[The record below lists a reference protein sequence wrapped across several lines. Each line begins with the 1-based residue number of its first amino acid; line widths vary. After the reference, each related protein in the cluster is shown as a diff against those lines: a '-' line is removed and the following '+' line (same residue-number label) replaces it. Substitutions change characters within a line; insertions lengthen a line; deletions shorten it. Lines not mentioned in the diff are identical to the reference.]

1 MGRTALNSHIKT
13 PASRGGWSPPQARIT
28 INKIN
33 NMEKLSTSQM
43 RQNGLTAFEAEL
55 VNYIL
60 TNEISEGVTFQGVPG
75 HARYGS
81 SKEGELVVVF
91 NSETLSVERVGKKTI
106 TINFADYAAGR
117 KRTPT
122 TKATTNTP
130 TTSTTTSNNTN
141 NNNNMKEQNTTTTNT
156 NSNNVNNAALNFMSQ
171 MFAQQQE
178 EGYQRGKSEAA
189 AEVEELKKQLDEA
202 KNAGT
207 GSIINV
213 VVDGKKTTTKTES
226 VLDPNFE
233 NILHLVAA
241 HENIYLY
248 GPAGSGKNTIAEQ
261 IADALGVDFYYQN
274 TLVTKFD
281 ISGYKN
287 AQGEYEET
295 PFYKAWKNGGLFFA
309 DELDNSTAEAIIALN
324 AALANGYYTFL
335 NSGEKVAKNP
345 NFYCIAAGNT
355 NGQGAT
361 EEYCGRYQMDESSRD
376 RFAFIEIDYN
386 KKVEESICGGHLDIL
401 EFVRDLRSVT
411 KSLQIKLICGYRA
424 ISRLA
429 KFYDMDTNFVLDSFI
444 FKGLSVDDI
453 REIAAALSS
462 ENKYMKEIKKY

>member
-1 MGRTALNSHIKT
+1 
-13 PASRGGWSPPQARIT
+13 
-28 INKIN
+28 
-33 NMEKLSTSQM
+33 M

-60 TNEISEGVTFQGVPG
+60 TNEISEGATFQGVPG
-75 HARYGS
+75 HPRYGA
-81 SKEGELVVVF
+81 SKEEELVVVF
-91 NSETLSVERVGKKTI
+91 NSETLSVERVGKRVI
-106 TINFADYAAGR
+106 TINFADYTQGR
-117 KRTPT
+117 KR
-122 TKATTNTP
+122 ATNT
-130 TTSTTTSNNTN
+130 TTTTTSNNTN
-141 NNNNMKEQNTTTTNT
+141 NNNMEEQNTTTAN
-156 NSNNVNNAALNFMSQ
+156 NNNVNNAALNFMQQ

-178 EGYQRGKSEAA
+178 EGYQRGKTEAA
-189 AEVEELKKQLDEA
+189 AEVESLKKQLDEA
-202 KNAGT
+202 KNADT

-213 VVDGKKTTTKTES
+213 VVDGKKTTTKTQS

-241 HENIYLY
+241 HENVYLY

-309 DELDNSTAEAIIALN
+309 DELDNSTAEAIIAIN
-324 AALANGYYTFL
+324 AALANGYYTFP
-335 NSGEKVAKNP
+335 NSSDKVAKSP

-376 RFAFIEIDYN
+376 RFAFIEINYN

-429 KFYDMDTNFVLDSFI
+429 KFYDMSTKFVLDSFL

-462 ENKYMKEIKKY
+462 ENKYTKEIKKY

>member
-1 MGRTALNSHIKT
+1 
-13 PASRGGWSPPQARIT
+13 
-28 INKIN
+28 
-33 NMEKLSTSQM
+33 M

-60 TNEISEGVTFQGVPG
+60 PNEISEGTTFHGVPG
-75 HARYGS
+75 HPRYGA
-81 SKEGELVVVF
+81 SKEEEHVVVF
-91 NSETLSVERVGKKTI
+91 NSETLSVERVGKKVI
-106 TINFADYAAGR
+106 TINFADYTQGR
-117 KRTPT
+117 KRAANT
-122 TKATTNTP
+122 TI
-130 TTSTTTSNNTN
+130 TSNNTN
-141 NNNNMKEQNTTTTNT
+141 NNNNNMEEQNTTTAATAN
-156 NSNNVNNAALNFMSQ
+156 NNVNNAALNFMSQ
-171 MFAQQQE
+171 MFAQQQQ
-178 EGYQRGKSEAA
+178 EGYQRGKKEAA
-189 AEVEELKKQLDEA
+189 AEVESLKKQIEEA
-202 KNAGT
+202 KKVGT
-207 GSIINV
+207 GSVINV
-213 VVDGKKTTTKTES
+213 VVDGKKTTTKTEQ

-233 NILHLVAA
+233 NILKLVAA
-241 HENIYLY
+241 HENVYLY

-281 ISGYKN
+281 VSGYKN

-324 AALANGYYTFL
+324 AALANGYYTFP

-345 NFYCIAAGNT
+345 NFFCIAAGNT

-361 EEYCGRYQMDESSRD
+361 EEYCGRYMMDESSRD

-386 KKVEESICGGHLDIL
+386 KKVEEGICGGHLDIL

-411 KSLQIKLICGYRA
+411 KSLHIKLVCGYRA

-429 KFYDMDTNFVLDSFI
+429 KFYDMSTKFVLDSFI
-444 FKGLSVDDI
+444 FKGLALDDI
-453 REIAAALSS
+453 REIATALSS
-462 ENKYMKEIKKY
+462 ENKYMKETKKY

>member
-1 MGRTALNSHIKT
+1 
-13 PASRGGWSPPQARIT
+13 
-28 INKIN
+28 
-33 NMEKLSTSQM
+33 MEKLSTSQM

-60 TNEISEGVTFQGVPG
+60 TNEISEGTTFHGVPG
-75 HARYGS
+75 HPRYGA
-81 SKEGELVVVF
+81 SKEEELVVVF
-91 NSETLSVERVGKKTI
+91 NSETLSVERVGKKVI
-106 TINFADYAAGR
+106 TINFEDYTAGR
-117 KRTPT
+117 KRV
-122 TKATTNTP
+122 ATN
-130 TTSTTTSNNTN
+130 TTTSNNTN
-141 NNNNMKEQNTTTTNT
+141 NNNNNNNNNMEEQNTATATAATANNNNGLDVL
-156 NSNNVNNAALNFMSQ
+156 NSL
-171 MFAQQQE
+171 FAQQQE
-178 EGYQRGKSEAA
+178 MGYQRGKTEAA
-189 AEVEELKKQLDEA
+189 AEIDSLKKQIEEA

-207 GSIINV
+207 GSVINV

-226 VLDPNFE
+226 ILDPNFE

-241 HENIYLY
+241 HENVYLY

-261 IADALGVDFYYQN
+261 IAEALGVEFYYQN

-281 ISGYKN
+281 VSGYKN

-324 AALANGYYTFL
+324 AALANGYYTFP
-335 NSGEKVAKNP
+335 NSSEKVAKHP
-345 NFYCIAAGNT
+345 DFYCIAAGNT

-376 RFAFIEIDYN
+376 RFAFIEIGYN

-429 KFYDMDTNFVLDSFI
+429 KFYDMSTKFVLDSFI
-444 FKGLSVDDI
+444 FKGISKDDI

-462 ENKYMKEIKKY
+462 KNKYTEEIKKY

>member
-1 MGRTALNSHIKT
+1 
-13 PASRGGWSPPQARIT
+13 
-28 INKIN
+28 
-33 NMEKLSTSQM
+33 M

-60 TNEISEGVTFQGVPG
+60 ANEITEGTTFHGVPG
-75 HARYGS
+75 HPRYGA
-81 SKEGELVVVF
+81 SKEEELVVVF
-91 NSETLSVERVGKKTI
+91 NSETLSVERVGKKVI
-106 TINFADYAAGR
+106 TINFADYTQGR
-117 KRTPT
+117 KR
-122 TKATTNTP
+122 ATTGA
-130 TTSTTTSNNTN
+130 TTTSNNTN
-141 NNNNMKEQNTTTTNT
+141 NNNNNNSNNMEDQNTTTATT
-156 NSNNVNNAALNFMSQ
+156 ATANNVNSAALNSMLQ

-178 EGYQRGKSEAA
+178 EGYKRGKAEAA
-189 AEVEELKKQLDEA
+189 AEVESLKKQIEEA

-207 GSIINV
+207 GSVINV
-213 VVDGKKTTTKTES
+213 VVDGKKTTTKTEQ
-226 VLDPNFE
+226 VLDPNFA
-233 NILHLVAA
+233 NILKLVAA
-241 HENIYLY
+241 RENVYLY

-261 IADALGVDFYYQN
+261 IAEALGVEFYYQN

-281 ISGYKN
+281 VSGYKN

-295 PFYKAWKNGGLFFA
+295 AFYKAWKNGGLFFA

-324 AALANGYYTFL
+324 AALANGYYTFP
-335 NSGEKVAKNP
+335 NSGEKVAKHQD
-345 NFYCIAAGNT
+345 FYCIAAGNT

-376 RFAFIEIDYN
+376 RFAFIEIGYN
-386 KKVEESICGGHLDIL
+386 EKIEESICGGHLDIL

-429 KFYDMDTNFVLDSFI
+429 KFYDMNTKFVLDSFI
-444 FKGLSVDDI
+444 FKGIAKDDI

-462 ENKYMKEIKKY
+462 KNKYTEEIKKY

>member
-1 MGRTALNSHIKT
+1 
-13 PASRGGWSPPQARIT
+13 
-28 INKIN
+28 
-33 NMEKLSTSQM
+33 MEKLSTSQM

-60 TNEISEGVTFQGVPG
+60 TNEISEGTTFQGVPG
-75 HARYGS
+75 HPRYGA
-81 SKEGELVVVF
+81 SKEEELVVVF
-91 NSETLSVERVGKKTI
+91 NSETLSVERVGKKVI
-106 TINFADYAAGR
+106 TINFADYTQGR
-117 KRTPT
+117 KRANT
-122 TKATTNTP
+122 TT
-130 TTSTTTSNNTN
+130 TTTSNNTN
-141 NNNNMKEQNTTTTNT
+141 NNNNNNNNMEDQNTTTATAATANNNNGLDVL
-156 NSNNVNNAALNFMSQ
+156 NSL
-171 MFAQQQE
+171 FAQQQE
-178 EGYQRGKSEAA
+178 MGYQRGKAEAA
-189 AEVEELKKQLDEA
+189 AEVESLKKQIEEA
-202 KNAGT
+202 KKVGT

-213 VVDGKKTTTKTES
+213 VVDGKKTTTKTEQ
-226 VLDPNFE
+226 VLDPNFA
-233 NILHLVAA
+233 NILKLVAA
-241 HENIYLY
+241 HENVYLY

-261 IADALGVDFYYQN
+261 IAEALGVEFYYQN

-281 ISGYKN
+281 VSGYKN

-324 AALANGYYTFL
+324 AALANGYYTFP

-376 RFAFIEIDYN
+376 RFAFIEIGYN
-386 KKVEESICGGHLDIL
+386 AKIEESICGGHLDIL

-429 KFYDMDTNFVLDSFI
+429 KFYDMSTKFVLDSFI
-444 FKGLSVDDI
+444 FKGLAVDDI

-462 ENKYMKEIKKY
+462 KNKYTDEIKKY

>member
-1 MGRTALNSHIKT
+1 
-13 PASRGGWSPPQARIT
+13 
-28 INKIN
+28 
-33 NMEKLSTSQM
+33 MEKLSTSQM

-60 TNEISEGVTFQGVPG
+60 TNEISEGTTFHGVPG
-75 HARYGS
+75 HARYGA
-81 SKEGELVVVF
+81 SKEEEYVVVF
-91 NSETLSVERVGKKTI
+91 NSESLSVERAGKKVI
-106 TINFADYAAGR
+106 TINFADYTQGR
-117 KRTPT
+117 K
-122 TKATTNTP
+122 KASTNT
-130 TTSTTTSNNTN
+130 TTSTTNNNTN
-141 NNNNMKEQNTTTTNT
+141 NNNNMEEQNTTAAATVN
-156 NSNNVNNAALNFMSQ
+156 NNVNNNVNSAALNFMQQ

-178 EGYQRGKSEAA
+178 EGYQRAKAESA
-189 AEVEELKKQLDEA
+189 AEVESLKKQLDEA

-213 VVDGKKTTTKTES
+213 VVDGKKTTTKTEQ
-226 VLDPNFE
+226 VLDPNFA
-233 NILHLVAA
+233 NILKLVAA
-241 HENIYLY
+241 HENVYLY

-261 IADALGVDFYYQN
+261 IAEALGVEFYYQN

-281 ISGYKN
+281 VSGYKN

-324 AALANGYYTFL
+324 AALANGYYTFP

-345 NFYCIAAGNT
+345 DFYCIAAGNT

-376 RFAFIEIDYN
+376 RFAFIEIGYN
-386 KKVEESICGGHLDIL
+386 AKIEESICGGHLDIL
-401 EFVRDLRSVT
+401 EFVRDLRSVA

-429 KFYDMDTNFVLDSFI
+429 KFYDMSTKFVLDSFI
-444 FKGLSVDDI
+444 FKGLAVDDI

-462 ENKYMKEIKKY
+462 ENKYTKEIKKY

>member
-1 MGRTALNSHIKT
+1 
-13 PASRGGWSPPQARIT
+13 
-28 INKIN
+28 
-33 NMEKLSTSQM
+33 MEKLSTSQM

-60 TNEISEGVTFQGVPG
+60 TNEISEGTTFQGVPG
-75 HARYGS
+75 HPRYGA
-81 SKEGELVVVF
+81 SKEEELVVVF
-91 NSETLSVERVGKKTI
+91 NSDTLSVERVGKKVI
-106 TINFADYAAGR
+106 TINFADYTQGR
-117 KRTPT
+117 KR
-122 TKATTNTP
+122 AATNT
-130 TTSTTTSNNTN
+130 TTTTSNNTN
-141 NNNNMKEQNTTTTNT
+141 NNNNNNNSNMEDQNTATATATAN
-156 NSNNVNNAALNFMSQ
+156 NNVNSAALNFMSQ

-178 EGYQRGKSEAA
+178 EGYQRGKAESA
-189 AEVEELKKQLDEA
+189 AEVESLKKQLEEA

-213 VVDGKKTTTKTES
+213 VVDNKKTTTKTER
-226 VLDPNFE
+226 VLDPNFA
-233 NILHLVAA
+233 NILKLVAA
-241 HENIYLY
+241 HENVYLY

-261 IADALGVDFYYQN
+261 IAEALGVEFYYQN

-281 ISGYKN
+281 VSGYKN

-309 DELDNSTAEAIIALN
+309 DELDNSTAEAIIAIN
-324 AALANGYYTFL
+324 AALANGYYTFP
-335 NSGEKVAKNP
+335 NSGEKVAKHP
-345 NFYCIAAGNT
+345 DFYCIAAGNT

-386 KKVEESICGGHLDIL
+386 AKVEESICGGHLDIL

-429 KFYDMDTNFVLDSFI
+429 KFYDMDTKFVLDSFI
-444 FKGLSVDDI
+444 FKGISKDDI

-462 ENKYMKEIKKY
+462 KNKYTEEIKKY

>member
-1 MGRTALNSHIKT
+1 
-13 PASRGGWSPPQARIT
+13 
-28 INKIN
+28 
-33 NMEKLSTSQM
+33 M

-60 TNEISEGVTFQGVPG
+60 TNEISEGATFHGVPG
-75 HARYGS
+75 HARYGA
-81 SKEGELVVVF
+81 SKEEELVVVF
-91 NSETLSVERVGKKTI
+91 NSETLSVERVGKKLI
-106 TINFADYAAGR
+106 TINFADYTQGR
-117 KRTPT
+117 KR
-122 TKATTNTP
+122 AATNT
-130 TTSTTTSNNTN
+130 TTTTTSNNTN
-141 NNNNMKEQNTTTTNT
+141 NN
-156 NSNNVNNAALNFMSQ
+156 VNDAALNFMSQ

-178 EGYQRGKSEAA
+178 EGYQRGKAEAA
-189 AEVEELKKQLDEA
+189 AEVENLKKQIEEA
-202 KNAGT
+202 KKAGT
-207 GSIINV
+207 GSVINV
-213 VVDGKKTTTKTES
+213 IVDDKKTTTKAEQ
-226 VLDPNFE
+226 VLDPKFE

-241 HENIYLY
+241 HENVYLY
-248 GPAGSGKNTIAEQ
+248 GPAGCGKNTIAEQ

-281 ISGYKN
+281 VSGYKN

-324 AALANGYYTFL
+324 AALANGYYTFP
-335 NSGEKVAKNP
+335 NSSEKVAKNP

-376 RFAFIEIDYN
+376 RFAFIEIGYN

-401 EFVRDLRSVT
+401 DFVRDLRSVT

-429 KFYDMDTNFVLDSFI
+429 KFYGVDTKFVLDSFI

-462 ENKYMKEIKKY
+462 ENKYTEEIIKY

>member
-1 MGRTALNSHIKT
+1 
-13 PASRGGWSPPQARIT
+13 
-28 INKIN
+28 
-33 NMEKLSTSQM
+33 M

-55 VNYIL
+55 VNYTL
-60 TNEISEGVTFQGVPG
+60 ANEITEGTTFHGVPG
-75 HARYGS
+75 HPRYGA
-81 SKEGELVVVF
+81 SKEEELVVVF
-91 NSETLSVERVGKKTI
+91 NSETLSVERVGKKVI
-106 TINFADYAAGR
+106 TINFADYTQGR
-117 KRTPT
+117 KRATT
-122 TKATTNTP
+122 TKATTGTP
-130 TTSTTTSNNTN
+130 TTLTTNNNTN
-141 NNNNMKEQNTTTTNT
+141 NNNNNMNMEEQNTTTATTATAATATAN
-156 NSNNVNNAALNFMSQ
+156 NNVNSAALNFMSQ

-178 EGYQRGKSEAA
+178 EGYQRGKKEAA
-189 AEVEELKKQLDEA
+189 AEIDSLKKQIEEA

-207 GSIINV
+207 GSVINV
-213 VVDGKKTTTKTES
+213 VVDGKKTTTKTEQ

-233 NILHLVAA
+233 NILKLVAA
-241 HENIYLY
+241 HENVYLY

-261 IADALGVDFYYQN
+261 IAEALGVEFYYQN

-281 ISGYKN
+281 VSGYKN

-295 PFYKAWKNGGLFFA
+295 AFYKAWKNGGLFFA

-324 AALANGYYTFL
+324 AALANGYYTFP
-335 NSGEKVAKNP
+335 NSGEKVAKHQD
-345 NFYCIAAGNT
+345 FYCIAAGNT

-376 RFAFIEIDYN
+376 RFAFIEIGYN
-386 KKVEESICGGHLDIL
+386 EKIEESICGGHLDIL

-429 KFYDMDTNFVLDSFI
+429 KFYDMNTKFVLDSFI
-444 FKGLSVDDI
+444 FKGIAKDDI

-462 ENKYMKEIKKY
+462 KNKYTEEIKKY

>member
-1 MGRTALNSHIKT
+1 
-13 PASRGGWSPPQARIT
+13 
-28 INKIN
+28 
-33 NMEKLSTSQM
+33 M

-60 TNEISEGVTFQGVPG
+60 TNEISEGATFQGVPG
-75 HARYGS
+75 HPRYS
-81 SKEGELVVVF
+81 ASKEEELVVVF
-91 NSETLSVERVGKKTI
+91 NSETLSVERVGKRVI
-106 TINFADYAAGR
+106 TINFADYTQGR
-117 KRTPT
+117 KRATNIT
-122 TKATTNTP
+122 TTTTN
-130 TTSTTTSNNTN
+130 NNT
-141 NNNNMKEQNTTTTNT
+141 NNNMKEQNTTTVN
-156 NSNNVNNAALNFMSQ
+156 NNNVNNVALNFMQQ

-178 EGYQRGKSEAA
+178 EGYQRGKTEAA
-189 AEVEELKKQLDEA
+189 AEVESLKKQLDEA

-213 VVDGKKTTTKTES
+213 VVDGKKTTTKTQS
-226 VLDPNFE
+226 VLDPKFE
-233 NILHLVAA
+233 NILNLVAA
-241 HENIYLY
+241 HENVYLY

-324 AALANGYYTFL
+324 AALANGYYTFP
-335 NSGEKVAKNP
+335 NSGEKVAKSP

-376 RFAFIEIDYN
+376 RFAFIEINYN
-386 KKVEESICGGHLDIL
+386 KKVEESICGGHLDVL
-401 EFVRDLRSVT
+401 DFVRDLRDAA

-429 KFYDMDTNFVLDSFI
+429 KFYDMDTQFVLDSFI
-444 FKGLSVDDI
+444 FKGISVDDI

>member
-1 MGRTALNSHIKT
+1 
-13 PASRGGWSPPQARIT
+13 
-28 INKIN
+28 
-33 NMEKLSTSQM
+33 MEKLSTSQM

-60 TNEISEGVTFQGVPG
+60 TNEISEGTTFRGVPG
-75 HARYGS
+75 HPRYGA
-81 SKEGELVVVF
+81 SKEEELVVVF
-91 NSETLSVERVGKKTI
+91 NSETLSVERVGKKVI
-106 TINFADYAAGR
+106 TINFADYTQGR
-117 KRTPT
+117 KRT
-122 TKATTNTP
+122 ATNT
-130 TTSTTTSNNTN
+130 TATNNNTN
-141 NNNNMKEQNTTTTNT
+141 NNNNNNNNNMEEQNTTTAATAN
-156 NSNNVNNAALNFMSQ
+156 NNVNNNVNSAALNFMQQ

-178 EGYQRGKSEAA
+178 EGYQRGKAEAA
-189 AEVEELKKQLDEA
+189 AEVDSLKKQLDEA

-207 GSIINV
+207 GSVINV
-213 VVDGKKTTTKTES
+213 VVDGKKTTTKTEK

-241 HENIYLY
+241 HENVYLY

-261 IADALGVDFYYQN
+261 IADALGVEFYYQN

-281 ISGYKN
+281 VSGYKN
-287 AQGEYEET
+287 AQGEFEET

-324 AALANGYYTFL
+324 AALANGYYTFP
-335 NSGEKVAKNP
+335 NSGEKVAKHP
-345 NFYCIAAGNT
+345 DFYCIAAGNT

-376 RFAFIEIDYN
+376 RFAFIEIGYN
-386 KKVEESICGGHLDIL
+386 AKVEESICGGHLDIL

-429 KFYDMDTNFVLDSFI
+429 KFYDMSTKFVLDSFI
-444 FKGLSVDDI
+444 FKGLAVDDI

-462 ENKYMKEIKKY
+462 KNKYTEEIKKY

>member
-1 MGRTALNSHIKT
+1 
-13 PASRGGWSPPQARIT
+13 
-28 INKIN
+28 
-33 NMEKLSTSQM
+33 MEKLSTSQM

-60 TNEISEGVTFQGVPG
+60 ANEITEGTTFHGVPG
-75 HARYGS
+75 HPRYGA
-81 SKEGELVVVF
+81 SKEEELVVVF
-91 NSETLSVERVGKKTI
+91 NSETLSVERVGKKVI
-106 TINFADYAAGR
+106 TINFADYTQGR
-117 KRTPT
+117 KRATT
-122 TKATTNTP
+122 TKATTGTP
-130 TTSTTTSNNTN
+130 TTLTTNNNTN
-141 NNNNMKEQNTTTTNT
+141 NNNNNMNMEEQNTTTATTATAN
-156 NSNNVNNAALNFMSQ
+156 NNVNSAALNFMSQ

-178 EGYQRGKSEAA
+178 EGYQRGKKEAA
-189 AEVEELKKQLDEA
+189 AEIDSLKKQIEEA

-207 GSIINV
+207 GSVINV
-213 VVDGKKTTTKTES
+213 VVDGKKTTTKTEQ
-226 VLDPNFE
+226 VLDPNFA
-233 NILHLVAA
+233 NILKLVAA
-241 HENIYLY
+241 HENVYLY

-261 IADALGVDFYYQN
+261 IAEALGVEFYYQN

-281 ISGYKN
+281 VSGYKN

-324 AALANGYYTFL
+324 AALANGYYTFP
-335 NSGEKVAKNP
+335 NSGEKVAKHP
-345 NFYCIAAGNT
+345 DFYCIAAGNT

-386 KKVEESICGGHLDIL
+386 AKVEESICGGHLDIL

-429 KFYDMDTNFVLDSFI
+429 KFYDMSTKFVLDSFI
-444 FKGLSVDDI
+444 FKGLAVDDI

-462 ENKYMKEIKKY
+462 KNKYTEEIKKY

>member
-1 MGRTALNSHIKT
+1 
-13 PASRGGWSPPQARIT
+13 
-28 INKIN
+28 
-33 NMEKLSTSQM
+33 M

-60 TNEISEGVTFQGVPG
+60 TNEISEGATFQGVPG
-75 HARYGS
+75 HPRYGA
-81 SKEGELVVVF
+81 SKEEELVVVF
-91 NSETLSVERVGKKTI
+91 NSETLSVERVGKRVI
-106 TINFADYAAGR
+106 TINFADYTQGR
-117 KRTPT
+117 KR
-122 TKATTNTP
+122 ATNT
-130 TTSTTTSNNTN
+130 TTTTTSNNTN
-141 NNNNMKEQNTTTTNT
+141 NNNNMEEQNTTTAN
-156 NSNNVNNAALNFMSQ
+156 NNNVNNAALNFMQQ

-178 EGYQRGKSEAA
+178 EGYQRGKTEAA
-189 AEVEELKKQLDEA
+189 AEVESLKKQLDEA
-202 KNAGT
+202 KNADT

-213 VVDGKKTTTKTES
+213 VVDGKKTTTKTQS

-241 HENIYLY
+241 HENVYLY

-324 AALANGYYTFL
+324 AALANGYYTFP
-335 NSGEKVAKNP
+335 NSGEKVAKSP

-376 RFAFIEIDYN
+376 RFAFIEINYN
-386 KKVEESICGGHLDIL
+386 KKVEESICGGHLDVL
-401 EFVRDLRSVT
+401 DFVRDLRSVA

-429 KFYDMDTNFVLDSFI
+429 KFYDMDTKFVLNSFI

>member
-1 MGRTALNSHIKT
+1 
-13 PASRGGWSPPQARIT
+13 
-28 INKIN
+28 
-33 NMEKLSTSQM
+33 M

-60 TNEISEGVTFQGVPG
+60 TNEISEGATFQGVPG
-75 HARYGS
+75 HPRYGA
-81 SKEGELVVVF
+81 SKEEELVVVF
-91 NSETLSVERVGKKTI
+91 NSETLGVERVGKKLI
-106 TINFADYAAGR
+106 TVNFADYTQGR
-117 KRTPT
+117 KRATGT
-122 TKATTNTP
+122 TT
-130 TTSTTTSNNTN
+130 TTTSNNTN
-141 NNNNMKEQNTTTTNT
+141 NNNNNNMNMEEQNTTAATATNT
-156 NSNNVNNAALNFMSQ
+156 NNNVNNAALNFMQQ

-178 EGYQRGKSEAA
+178 EGYQRGKMEAA
-189 AEVEELKKQLDEA
+189 AEVENLKKQIEEA
-202 KNAGT
+202 KKVGT

-226 VLDPNFE
+226 VLNPNFE

-241 HENIYLY
+241 HEHVYLY

-261 IADALGVDFYYQN
+261 IAEALGVEFYYQN

-324 AALANGYYTFL
+324 AALANGYYTFP
-335 NSGEKVAKNP
+335 NSGEKVAKHP

-376 RFAFIEIDYN
+376 RFAFVEIDYN

-401 EFVRDLRSVT
+401 EFVRDLRSVA

-429 KFYDMDTNFVLDSFI
+429 KFYGMDTKFVLDSFI
-444 FKGLSVDDI
+444 FKGISADDI
-453 REIAAALSS
+453 REIAAALSTT
-462 ENKYMKEIKKY
+462 NKYTKEIKKY

>member
-1 MGRTALNSHIKT
+1 
-13 PASRGGWSPPQARIT
+13 
-28 INKIN
+28 
-33 NMEKLSTSQM
+33 M

-60 TNEISEGVTFQGVPG
+60 TNEISEGTTFHGVPG
-75 HARYGS
+75 HPRYGA
-81 SKEGELVVVF
+81 SKEEELVVVF
-91 NSETLSVERVGKKTI
+91 NSETLSVERVGKKVI
-106 TINFADYAAGR
+106 TINFEDYTAGR
-117 KRTPT
+117 KRV
-122 TKATTNTP
+122 ATN
-130 TTSTTTSNNTN
+130 TTTSNNTN
-141 NNNNMKEQNTTTTNT
+141 NNNNNNNNNMEEQNTATAATAN
-156 NSNNVNNAALNFMSQ
+156 NNVNNNVNSAALNFMSQ

-178 EGYQRGKSEAA
+178 EGYQRGKAEAA
-189 AEVEELKKQLDEA
+189 AEVDSLKKQLDEA

-207 GSIINV
+207 GSVINV

-226 VLDPNFE
+226 ILDPNFE

-241 HENIYLY
+241 HENVYLY

-261 IADALGVDFYYQN
+261 IAEALGVEFYYQN

-281 ISGYKN
+281 VSGYKN

-324 AALANGYYTFL
+324 AALANGYYTFP
-335 NSGEKVAKNP
+335 NSGEKVAKHP
-345 NFYCIAAGNT
+345 DFYCIAAGNT

-376 RFAFIEIDYN
+376 RFAFVEIDYN
-386 KKVEESICGGHLDIL
+386 KKIEESICGGHLDIL

-429 KFYDMDTNFVLDSFI
+429 KFYDMSTKFVLDSFI
-444 FKGLSVDDI
+444 FKGISKDDI

-462 ENKYMKEIKKY
+462 KNKYTEEIKKY

>member
-1 MGRTALNSHIKT
+1 
-13 PASRGGWSPPQARIT
+13 
-28 INKIN
+28 
-33 NMEKLSTSQM
+33 M

-60 TNEISEGVTFQGVPG
+60 TNEISEGATFQGVPG
-75 HARYGS
+75 HPRYGS
-81 SKEGELVVVF
+81 SKEEELVVAF
-91 NSETLSVERVGKKTI
+91 NSEALTVERVGKKTI
-106 TINFADYAAGR
+106 TINFADYTAGR

-130 TTSTTTSNNTN
+130 TTSTTTTNNNTN
-141 NNNNMKEQNTTTTNT
+141 NINNMEEQNTTTTANT
-156 NSNNVNNAALNFMSQ
+156 NSNNVNSAALNFMSQ

-189 AEVEELKKQLDEA
+189 AEIEELKKQLDEA

-207 GSIINV
+207 GSIVNV

-241 HENIYLY
+241 HENVYLY

-261 IADALGVDFYYQN
+261 IAEALGVEFYYQN

-309 DELDNSTAEAIIALN
+309 DELDNSTAEAIITLN
-324 AALANGYYTFL
+324 AALANGYYTFP
-335 NSGEKVAKNP
+335 NSSEKVAKHP
-345 NFYCIAAGNT
+345 NFHCIAAGNT

-386 KKVEESICGGHLDIL
+386 EKIEESICGGHLDIL
-401 EFVRDLRSVT
+401 DFIRDLRSVT
-411 KSLQIKLICGYRA
+411 KSLHIKLICGYRA

-429 KFYDMDTNFVLDSFI
+429 KFYDMSTKFVLNSFI

-453 REIAAALSS
+453 REIAAAMSS
-462 ENKYMKEIKKY
+462 DNKYTKELKKY

>member
-1 MGRTALNSHIKT
+1 
-13 PASRGGWSPPQARIT
+13 
-28 INKIN
+28 
-33 NMEKLSTSQM
+33 MEKLSTSQM

-60 TNEISEGVTFQGVPG
+60 TNEISEGTTFHGVPG
-75 HARYGS
+75 HARYGA
-81 SKEGELVVVF
+81 SKEEELVVVF
-91 NSETLSVERVGKKTI
+91 NSESLSVERVGKKVI
-106 TINFADYAAGR
+106 TINFADYTQGR
-117 KRTPT
+117 K
-122 TKATTNTP
+122 KATTNT
-130 TTSTTTSNNTN
+130 TTTTTNNNTYNNNN
-141 NNNNMKEQNTTTTNT
+141 NNNNMEEQNTTAAATTAN
-156 NSNNVNNAALNFMSQ
+156 NNVNSAALNFMQQ

-178 EGYQRGKSEAA
+178 EGYQRGKAEAA
-189 AEVEELKKQLDEA
+189 AEVENLKKQLDEA

-213 VVDGKKTTTKTES
+213 VVDGKKTTTKTEQ

-241 HENIYLY
+241 HENVYLY

-261 IADALGVDFYYQN
+261 IAEALDVEFYYQN

-281 ISGYKN
+281 VSGYKN

-324 AALANGYYTFL
+324 AALANGYYTFP
-335 NSGEKVAKNP
+335 NSGEKVAKHP
-345 NFYCIAAGNT
+345 DFYCIAAGNT

-376 RFAFIEIDYN
+376 RFAFIEIGYN
-386 KKVEESICGGHLDIL
+386 AKIEESICGGHLDIL

-429 KFYDMDTNFVLDSFI
+429 KFYDMSTKFVLDSFI
-444 FKGLSVDDI
+444 FKGIAKDDI
-453 REIAAALSS
+453 REISAALSS
-462 ENKYMKEIKKY
+462 KNKYTEEIKKY

>member
-1 MGRTALNSHIKT
+1 
-13 PASRGGWSPPQARIT
+13 
-28 INKIN
+28 
-33 NMEKLSTSQM
+33 MEKLSTSQM

-60 TNEISEGVTFQGVPG
+60 TNEISEGTTFHGVPG
-75 HARYGS
+75 HPRYGA
-81 SKEGELVVVF
+81 SKEEELVVVF
-91 NSETLSVERVGKKTI
+91 NSETLSVERVGKKVI
-106 TINFADYAAGR
+106 TINFADYTQGR
-117 KRTPT
+117 KRTTT
-122 TKATTNTP
+122 TKATTSIP
-130 TTSTTTSNNTN
+130 TTSNNTN
-141 NNNNMKEQNTTTTNT
+141 TNNNNNNNNMEDQNTTTTAAAATAN
-156 NSNNVNNAALNFMSQ
+156 NNVNNNVNSAALNFMQQ

-178 EGYQRGKSEAA
+178 EGYQRGKAEAA
-189 AEVEELKKQLDEA
+189 AEVDSLKKQLEEA

-207 GSIINV
+207 GSVINV
-213 VVDGKKTTTKTES
+213 VVDGKKTTTKTEQ

-241 HENIYLY
+241 HENVYLY

-261 IADALGVDFYYQN
+261 IAEALGVEFYYQN

-281 ISGYKN
+281 VSGYKN
-287 AQGEYEET
+287 AQGEFEET

-309 DELDNSTAEAIIALN
+309 DELDNSTAEAIIAIN
-324 AALANGYYTFL
+324 AALANGYYTFP
-335 NSGEKVAKNP
+335 NSGEKVAKHP
-345 NFYCIAAGNT
+345 DFYCIAAGNT

-386 KKVEESICGGHLDIL
+386 AKVEESICGGHLDIL

-429 KFYDMDTNFVLDSFI
+429 KFYDMSTKFVLDSFI
-444 FKGLSVDDI
+444 FKGIAKDDI

-462 ENKYMKEIKKY
+462 KNKYTEEIKKY

>member
-1 MGRTALNSHIKT
+1 
-13 PASRGGWSPPQARIT
+13 
-28 INKIN
+28 
-33 NMEKLSTSQM
+33 MEKLSTSQM

-60 TNEISEGVTFQGVPG
+60 TNEISEGTTFHGVPG
-75 HARYGS
+75 HPRYGA
-81 SKEGELVVVF
+81 SKEEELVVVF
-91 NSETLSVERVGKKTI
+91 NSETLSVERVGKKVI
-106 TINFADYAAGR
+106 TINFTDYTQGRQRAA
-117 KRTPT
+117 
-122 TKATTNTP
+122 
-130 TTSTTTSNNTN
+130 TSNNTN
-141 NNNNMKEQNTTTTNT
+141 NNNNNNNNMEDQNTTTATAATANT
-156 NSNNVNNAALNFMSQ
+156 NNVNSAALNFMQQ

-178 EGYQRGKSEAA
+178 EGYQRGKKEAA
-189 AEVEELKKQLDEA
+189 AEVESLKKQIEEA

-213 VVDGKKTTTKTES
+213 VIDNKKTTTKTEQ
-226 VLDPNFE
+226 VLDPNFA
-233 NILHLVAA
+233 NILKLVAA
-241 HENIYLY
+241 HENVYLY

-261 IADALGVDFYYQN
+261 IAEALGVEFYYQN

-281 ISGYKN
+281 VSGYKN

-324 AALANGYYTFL
+324 AALANGYYTFP
-335 NSGEKVAKNP
+335 NSSEKVAKHP
-345 NFYCIAAGNT
+345 DFYCIAAGNT

-376 RFAFIEIDYN
+376 RFAFIEIGYN
-386 KKVEESICGGHLDIL
+386 AKVEESICGGHLDIL

-429 KFYDMDTNFVLDSFI
+429 KFYDMSTKFVLDSFI
-444 FKGLSVDDI
+444 FKGISKDDI

-462 ENKYMKEIKKY
+462 KNKYTEEIKKY

>member
-1 MGRTALNSHIKT
+1 
-13 PASRGGWSPPQARIT
+13 
-28 INKIN
+28 
-33 NMEKLSTSQM
+33 M

-60 TNEISEGVTFQGVPG
+60 TNEISEGTTFHGVPG
-75 HARYGS
+75 HPRYGA
-81 SKEGELVVVF
+81 SKEEELVVVF
-91 NSETLSVERVGKKTI
+91 NPETLSVERVGKKVI
-106 TINFADYAAGR
+106 TINFADYTQGR
-117 KRTPT
+117 KRTT
-122 TKATTNTP
+122 ATKATTSTP
-130 TTSTTTSNNTN
+130 TTSTTNNNTN
-141 NNNNMKEQNTTTTNT
+141 NNSNNMEEQNTTATATANNNGLDVL
-156 NSNNVNNAALNFMSQ
+156 NSL
-171 MFAQQQE
+171 FAQQQE
-178 EGYQRGKSEAA
+178 MGYQRGKAEAA
-189 AEVEELKKQLDEA
+189 AEVESLKKQLDEA

-213 VVDGKKTTTKTES
+213 VVDNKKTTTKTEQ
-226 VLDPNFE
+226 VLDPNFA
-233 NILHLVAA
+233 NILKLVAA
-241 HENIYLY
+241 HENVYLY

-261 IADALGVDFYYQN
+261 IAEALGVEFYYQN

-281 ISGYKN
+281 VSGYKN

-324 AALANGYYTFL
+324 AALANGYYTFP
-335 NSGEKVAKNP
+335 NSGEKVAKHP
-345 NFYCIAAGNT
+345 DFYCIAAGNT

-386 KKVEESICGGHLDIL
+386 AKVEESICGGHLDIL

-429 KFYDMDTNFVLDSFI
+429 KFYDMDTKFVLDSFI
-444 FKGLSVDDI
+444 FKGIAKDDI

-462 ENKYMKEIKKY
+462 KNKYTEEIKKY

>member
-1 MGRTALNSHIKT
+1 
-13 PASRGGWSPPQARIT
+13 
-28 INKIN
+28 
-33 NMEKLSTSQM
+33 M

-60 TNEISEGVTFQGVPG
+60 TNEISEGTTFHGVPN
-75 HARYGS
+75 HPRYGA
-81 SKEGELVVVF
+81 SKEEELVVVF
-91 NSETLSVERVGKKTI
+91 NSETLSVERVGKKVI
-106 TINFADYAAGR
+106 TINFADYTQR
-117 KRTPT
+117 QKRT
-122 TKATTNTP
+122 TTNT
-130 TTSTTTSNNTN
+130 TTTSNNTN
-141 NNNNMKEQNTTTTNT
+141 NNNNNNNNMKEQNTATTAN
-156 NSNNVNNAALNFMSQ
+156 NNVNNAALNFMQQ

-178 EGYQRGKSEAA
+178 EGYQRGKTEAA
-189 AEVEELKKQLDEA
+189 AEVESLKKQIEEA
-202 KNAGT
+202 KKVGT
-207 GSIINV
+207 GSVINV
-213 VVDGKKTTTKTES
+213 VVDGKKTTTKTEQ

-233 NILHLVAA
+233 NILKLVAA
-241 HENIYLY
+241 HENVYLY

-281 ISGYKN
+281 VSGYKN

-324 AALANGYYTFL
+324 AALANGYYTFP

-429 KFYDMDTNFVLDSFI
+429 KFYDMSTKFVLDSFI
-444 FKGLSVDDI
+444 FKGLALDDI
-453 REIAAALSS
+453 REISAALSS
-462 ENKYMKEIKKY
+462 KNKYTEEIIKYKV

>member
-1 MGRTALNSHIKT
+1 
-13 PASRGGWSPPQARIT
+13 
-28 INKIN
+28 
-33 NMEKLSTSQM
+33 MEKLSTSQM

-60 TNEISEGVTFQGVPG
+60 ANEISEGTTFHGVPG
-75 HARYGS
+75 HPRYGA
-81 SKEGELVVVF
+81 SKEEELVVVF
-91 NSETLSVERVGKKTI
+91 NSETLSVERVGKKVI
-106 TINFADYAAGR
+106 NINFADYTQGR
-117 KRTPT
+117 KR
-122 TKATTNTP
+122 AATNT
-130 TTSTTTSNNTN
+130 TATSNNTNTN
-141 NNNNMKEQNTTTTNT
+141 NNNNNNNMEDQNTTTTATTANT
-156 NSNNVNNAALNFMSQ
+156 NNVNNNVNSAALNSMLQ

-178 EGYQRGKSEAA
+178 EGYQRGKAEAA
-189 AEVEELKKQLDEA
+189 AEVDSLKKQLDEA

-207 GSIINV
+207 GSVINV
-213 VVDGKKTTTKTES
+213 VVDGKKTTTKTEQ

-241 HENIYLY
+241 HENVYLY

-261 IADALGVDFYYQN
+261 IAEALGVEFYYQN

-281 ISGYKN
+281 VSGYKN
-287 AQGEYEET
+287 AQGEFEET

-324 AALANGYYTFL
+324 AALANGYYTFP
-335 NSGEKVAKNP
+335 NSGEKVAKHP
-345 NFYCIAAGNT
+345 DFYCIAAGNT

-376 RFAFIEIDYN
+376 RFAFIEIGYN
-386 KKVEESICGGHLDIL
+386 AKVEESICGGHLDIL
-401 EFVRDLRSVT
+401 DFVRDLRSVT

-429 KFYDMDTNFVLDSFI
+429 KFYDMDTKFMLDSYI
-444 FKGLSVDDI
+444 FKGIAKDDK

-462 ENKYMKEIKKY
+462 KNKYTTEIKKY

>member
-1 MGRTALNSHIKT
+1 
-13 PASRGGWSPPQARIT
+13 
-28 INKIN
+28 
-33 NMEKLSTSQM
+33 MEKLSTSQM

-60 TNEISEGVTFQGVPG
+60 TNEISEGTTFQGVPG
-75 HARYGS
+75 HPRYGA
-81 SKEGELVVVF
+81 SKEEELVVVF
-91 NSETLSVERVGKKTI
+91 NSEILSVERVGKKVI
-106 TINFADYAAGR
+106 TINFADYTAGR
-117 KRTPT
+117 KKTPT
-122 TKATTNTP
+122 TKATTNT
-130 TTSTTTSNNTN
+130 TTTTTSNNTN
-141 NNNNMKEQNTTTTNT
+141 NNNNNMNNTKEQNTTTTNT
-156 NSNNVNNAALNFMSQ
+156 NNVNNAAFNFMSQ

-178 EGYQRGKSEAA
+178 EGYKRGKSEAA
-189 AEVEELKKQLDEA
+189 AEVEELKKRLDEA

-213 VVDGKKTTTKTES
+213 VVDSKKTTTKTAT

-241 HENIYLY
+241 HENVYLY

-261 IADALGVDFYYQN
+261 IAEALGVEFYYQN

-281 ISGYKN
+281 VSGYKN

-324 AALANGYYTFL
+324 AALANGYYTFP
-335 NSGEKVAKNP
+335 NSSEKVAKNP
-345 NFYCIAAGNT
+345 NFFCIGAGNT

-386 KKVEESICGGHLDIL
+386 AKVEESICGGHLDIL
-401 EFVRDLRSVT
+401 DFVRDLRSVT

-429 KFYDMDTNFVLDSFI
+429 KFYEMSTKFVLDSFI
-444 FKGLSVDDI
+444 FKGLALDDI
-453 REIAAALSS
+453 REIAAAMSS
-462 ENKYMKEIKKY
+462 DNKYTKELKKY

>member
-1 MGRTALNSHIKT
+1 
-13 PASRGGWSPPQARIT
+13 
-28 INKIN
+28 
-33 NMEKLSTSQM
+33 MEKLSTSQM

-60 TNEISEGVTFQGVPG
+60 ANEITEGTTFRGVPG
-75 HARYGS
+75 HPRYGA
-81 SKEGELVVVF
+81 SKEEELVVVF
-91 NSETLSVERVGKKTI
+91 NSETLSVERVGKKVI
-106 TINFADYAAGR
+106 TINFKDYTQGR
-117 KRTPT
+117 KR
-122 TKATTNTP
+122 ATAGT
-130 TTSTTTSNNTN
+130 TTTSNNTN
-141 NNNNMKEQNTTTTNT
+141 NNNNNNNMEDQNTAATAN
-156 NSNNVNNAALNFMSQ
+156 NVNNVNNAALNSMLQ

-178 EGYQRGKSEAA
+178 EGYQRGKAEAA
-189 AEVEELKKQLDEA
+189 AEVESLKKQIEEA

-207 GSIINV
+207 GSVINV
-213 VVDGKKTTTKTES
+213 VVDGKKTTTKTQS

-241 HENIYLY
+241 HENVYLY

-261 IADALGVDFYYQN
+261 IAEALGVEFYYQN

-281 ISGYKN
+281 VSGYKN

-295 PFYKAWKNGGLFFA
+295 AFYKAWKNGGLFFA

-324 AALANGYYTFL
+324 AALANGYYTFP
-335 NSGEKVAKNP
+335 NSSEKVAKHP
-345 NFYCIAAGNT
+345 DFYCIAAGNT

-386 KKVEESICGGHLDIL
+386 KKIEESICGGHLDIL

-411 KSLQIKLICGYRA
+411 KSLQINLICGYRA

-429 KFYDMDTNFVLDSFI
+429 KFYDMSTKFVLDSFI
-444 FKGLSVDDI
+444 FKGIAKDDI

-462 ENKYMKEIKKY
+462 KNKYTEEIKKY

>member
-1 MGRTALNSHIKT
+1 
-13 PASRGGWSPPQARIT
+13 
-28 INKIN
+28 
-33 NMEKLSTSQM
+33 M

-60 TNEISEGVTFQGVPG
+60 TNEISEGATFQGVPG
-75 HARYGS
+75 HPRYGA
-81 SKEGELVVVF
+81 SKEEERVVTF
-91 NSETLSVERVGKKTI
+91 SSEALSVERVGKKTI
-106 TINFADYAAGR
+106 TINFADYTAGR
-117 KRTPT
+117 KRAAT
-122 TKATTNTP
+122 TKAITSTP
-130 TTSTTTSNNTN
+130 TTSTTSNNTN
-141 NNNNMKEQNTTTTNT
+141 NNNNMEEQNTTTAATTNT
-156 NSNNVNNAALNFMSQ
+156 NNNNVNNAALSFMQQ
-171 MFAQQQE
+171 MFTQQQE

-189 AEVEELKKQLDEA
+189 AEVESLKKQIEEA
-202 KNAGT
+202 KKV
-207 GSIINV
+207 GSGSVINV
-213 VVDGKKTTTKTES
+213 VVDGKKTTTKTAA

-241 HENIYLY
+241 HENVYLY

-261 IADALGVDFYYQN
+261 IAEALGVEFYYQN

-281 ISGYKN
+281 VSGYKN

-324 AALANGYYTFL
+324 AALANGYYTFP

-376 RFAFIEIDYN
+376 RFAFIEIGYN
-386 KKVEESICGGHLDIL
+386 KKVEESICNGHLDIL

-429 KFYDMDTNFVLDSFI
+429 RFYDMDTKFVLDSFI

-453 REIAAALSS
+453 REIAAALSTT
-462 ENKYMKEIKKY
+462 NKYTKEIKKY

>member
-1 MGRTALNSHIKT
+1 
-13 PASRGGWSPPQARIT
+13 
-28 INKIN
+28 
-33 NMEKLSTSQM
+33 M

-60 TNEISEGVTFQGVPG
+60 TNEISEGTTFQGVPG
-75 HARYGS
+75 HPRYGA
-81 SKEGELVVVF
+81 SKEEELVVVF
-91 NSETLSVERVGKKTI
+91 NSETLSVERVGKKVI
-106 TINFADYAAGR
+106 TINFEDYTAGR
-117 KRTPT
+117 KRTTT
-122 TKATTNTP
+122 TKATTSTP
-130 TTSTTTSNNTN
+130 TTSTTNNNTN
-141 NNNNMKEQNTTTTNT
+141 NNNNNNNNMEEQNTTTAATANANNNNGLDVL
-156 NSNNVNNAALNFMSQ
+156 NSL
-171 MFAQQQE
+171 FAQQQE
-178 EGYQRGKSEAA
+178 MGYQRGKAEAA
-189 AEVEELKKQLDEA
+189 AEVESLKKQLDEA

-213 VVDGKKTTTKTES
+213 VVDNKKTTTKTEQ

-233 NILHLVAA
+233 NILRLVAA
-241 HENIYLY
+241 HENVYLY

-261 IADALGVDFYYQN
+261 TAEALGVEFYYQN

-281 ISGYKN
+281 VSGYKN

-324 AALANGYYTFL
+324 AALANGYYTFP
-335 NSGEKVAKNP
+335 NSGEKVAKHP
-345 NFYCIAAGNT
+345 DFYCIAAGNT

-376 RFAFIEIDYN
+376 RFAFIEIGYN
-386 KKVEESICGGHLDIL
+386 EKIEESICGGHLDIL
-401 EFVRDLRSVT
+401 DFVRDLRSVT

-429 KFYDMDTNFVLDSFI
+429 KFYDMSTKFVLDSFI
-444 FKGLSVDDI
+444 FKGISKDDI

-462 ENKYMKEIKKY
+462 KNKYTEEIKKY

>member
-1 MGRTALNSHIKT
+1 
-13 PASRGGWSPPQARIT
+13 
-28 INKIN
+28 
-33 NMEKLSTSQM
+33 MEKLSTSQM

-60 TNEISEGVTFQGVPG
+60 TNEISEGTTFHGVPG
-75 HARYGS
+75 HARYGA
-81 SKEGELVVVF
+81 SKEEELVVVF
-91 NSETLSVERVGKKTI
+91 NSETLSVERVGKKVI
-106 TINFADYAAGR
+106 TINFADYTQGR
-117 KRTPT
+117 KR
-122 TKATTNTP
+122 AATNTT
-130 TTSTTTSNNTN
+130 TTSTTNNNTYNNNSNN
-141 NNNNMKEQNTTTTNT
+141 MEDQNTTTAATAN
-156 NSNNVNNAALNFMSQ
+156 NNVNNNVNSAALNFMSQ

-178 EGYQRGKSEAA
+178 EGYQRGKKEAA
-189 AEVEELKKQLDEA
+189 AEVENLKKQLDEA
-202 KNAGT
+202 KNAGA
-207 GSIINV
+207 GSVINV

-241 HENIYLY
+241 HENVYLY

-261 IADALGVDFYYQN
+261 IAEALGVDFYYQN

-281 ISGYKN
+281 VSGYKN

-324 AALANGYYTFL
+324 AALANGYYTFP
-335 NSGEKVAKNP
+335 NSGEKVAKHP
-345 NFYCIAAGNT
+345 DFYCIAAGNT

-376 RFAFIEIDYN
+376 RFAFIEIGYN
-386 KKVEESICGGHLDIL
+386 AKVEESICGGHLDIL
-401 EFVRDLRSVT
+401 DFVRDLRSVT

-429 KFYDMDTNFVLDSFI
+429 KFYDMSTKFVLDSFI
-444 FKGLSVDDI
+444 FKGLAVDDI

-462 ENKYMKEIKKY
+462 KNKYTEEIKKY

>member
-1 MGRTALNSHIKT
+1 
-13 PASRGGWSPPQARIT
+13 
-28 INKIN
+28 
-33 NMEKLSTSQM
+33 MEKLSTSQM

-60 TNEISEGVTFQGVPG
+60 ANEITEGTTFHGVPG
-75 HARYGS
+75 HPRYGA
-81 SKEGELVVVF
+81 SKEEEFVVVF
-91 NSETLSVERVGKKTI
+91 NSETLSVERVGKKVI
-106 TINFADYAAGR
+106 TINFADYTQGR
-117 KRTPT
+117 KRATT
-122 TKATTNTP
+122 TKATTGTP
-130 TTSTTTSNNTN
+130 TTLTTNNNTN
-141 NNNNMKEQNTTTTNT
+141 NNNNNMNMEEQNTTTATTATATAN
-156 NSNNVNNAALNFMSQ
+156 NNVNSAALNFMSQ

-178 EGYQRGKSEAA
+178 EGYQRGKAEAA
-189 AEVEELKKQLDEA
+189 AEVDSLKKQIEEA

-207 GSIINV
+207 GSVINV
-213 VVDGKKTTTKTES
+213 VVDGKKTTTKTEQ

-233 NILHLVAA
+233 NILKLVAA
-241 HENIYLY
+241 HENVYLY

-261 IADALGVDFYYQN
+261 IAEALGVEFYYQN

-281 ISGYKN
+281 VSGYKN

-295 PFYKAWKNGGLFFA
+295 AFYKAWKNGGLFFA

-324 AALANGYYTFL
+324 AALANGYYTFP
-335 NSGEKVAKNP
+335 NSGEKVAKHP
-345 NFYCIAAGNT
+345 DFCCIAAGNT

-376 RFAFIEIDYN
+376 RFAFIEIGYN
-386 KKVEESICGGHLDIL
+386 EKIEESICGGHLDIL
-401 EFVRDLRSVT
+401 EIVRDLRSVT

-429 KFYDMDTNFVLDSFI
+429 KFYDMDTKFVLDSFI
-444 FKGLSVDDI
+444 FKGIAKDDI

-462 ENKYMKEIKKY
+462 KNKYTEEIKKY

>member
-1 MGRTALNSHIKT
+1 
-13 PASRGGWSPPQARIT
+13 
-28 INKIN
+28 
-33 NMEKLSTSQM
+33 MEKLSTSQM

-60 TNEISEGVTFQGVPG
+60 TNEISEGATFHGVPG
-75 HARYGS
+75 HPRYS
-81 SKEGELVVVF
+81 ASKEEERVVTF
-91 NSETLSVERVGKKTI
+91 NSEALTVERVGKKTI
-106 TINFADYAAGR
+106 TINFADYTAGR
-117 KRTPT
+117 KRAAT
-122 TKATTNTP
+122 TKA
-130 TTSTTTSNNTN
+130 TTSNNTN
-141 NNNNMKEQNTTTTNT
+141 NNNNMEEQNTTTAATTNT
-156 NSNNVNNAALNFMSQ
+156 NNNNVNNAALNFMQQ

-178 EGYQRGKSEAA
+178 EGYQRGKAEAA
-189 AEVEELKKQLDEA
+189 AEIDRLKKQIEEA
-202 KNAGT
+202 KKVGT
-207 GSIINV
+207 GSVINV

-241 HENIYLY
+241 HENVYLY

-274 TLVTKFD
+274 TLITKFD
-281 ISGYKN
+281 VSGYKN

-324 AALANGYYTFL
+324 AALANGYYTFP

-401 EFVRDLRSVT
+401 DFIRDLRSVT
-411 KSLQIKLICGYRA
+411 KSLHIKLICGYRA

-429 KFYDMDTNFVLDSFI
+429 KFYDMNTKFVLDSFI

-453 REIAAALSS
+453 REIAAAISS
-462 ENKYMKEIKKY
+462 DNKYTKELKKY

>member
-1 MGRTALNSHIKT
+1 
-13 PASRGGWSPPQARIT
+13 
-28 INKIN
+28 
-33 NMEKLSTSQM
+33 M

-60 TNEISEGVTFQGVPG
+60 TNEISEGATFQGVPG
-75 HARYGS
+75 HPRYGA
-81 SKEGELVVVF
+81 SKEEELVVVF
-91 NSETLSVERVGKKTI
+91 NSETLSVERVGKKVI
-106 TINFADYAAGR
+106 TINFADYTAGR
-117 KRTPT
+117 KRAAT

-130 TTSTTTSNNTN
+130 TTSTTSNNTN
-141 NNNNMKEQNTTTTNT
+141 NNNNNNNMEEQNTTTAAATATN
-156 NSNNVNNAALNFMSQ
+156 NNVNNAALNFMSQ

-202 KNAGT
+202 KNAGA

-213 VVDGKKTTTKTES
+213 VIDGKKTTTKTEQ

-233 NILHLVAA
+233 NILKLVVA
-241 HENIYLY
+241 HENVYLY

-261 IADALGVDFYYQN
+261 IAEALGVEFYYQN

-281 ISGYKN
+281 VSGYKN

-324 AALANGYYTFL
+324 AALANGYYTFP

-429 KFYDMDTNFVLDSFI
+429 KFYDMNTKFVLDSFI
-444 FKGLSVDDI
+444 FKGISADDI

-462 ENKYMKEIKKY
+462 ENKYTKEIKKY

>member
-1 MGRTALNSHIKT
+1 
-13 PASRGGWSPPQARIT
+13 
-28 INKIN
+28 
-33 NMEKLSTSQM
+33 MEKLSTSQM
-43 RQNGLTAFEAEL
+43 RHNGLTAFEAEL

-60 TNEISEGVTFQGVPG
+60 TNEISEGTTFHGVPG
-75 HARYGS
+75 HARYGA
-81 SKEGELVVVF
+81 SKEEEYVVVF
-91 NSETLSVERVGKKTI
+91 NSESLSVERVGKKVI
-106 TINFADYAAGR
+106 TINFADYTQGR
-117 KRTPT
+117 K
-122 TKATTNTP
+122 KASTNT
-130 TTSTTTSNNTN
+130 TTSTTNNNTN
-141 NNNNMKEQNTTTTNT
+141 NNNNMEGQNTTAAATVN
-156 NSNNVNNAALNFMSQ
+156 NNVNNNVNSAALNFMQQ

-178 EGYQRGKSEAA
+178 EGYQRAKAESA
-189 AEVEELKKQLDEA
+189 AEVESLKKQLDEA

-213 VVDGKKTTTKTES
+213 VVDGKKTTTKTEQ
-226 VLDPNFE
+226 VLDPNFA
-233 NILHLVAA
+233 NILKLVAA
-241 HENIYLY
+241 HENVYLY

-261 IADALGVDFYYQN
+261 IAEALGVEFYYQN

-281 ISGYKN
+281 VSGYKN

-324 AALANGYYTFL
+324 AALANGYYTFP
-335 NSGEKVAKNP
+335 NSGEKVAKHP
-345 NFYCIAAGNT
+345 DFYCIAAGNT

-376 RFAFIEIDYN
+376 RFAFIEIGYN
-386 KKVEESICGGHLDIL
+386 AKIEESICGGHLDIL
-401 EFVRDLRSVT
+401 EFVRDLRSVA

-429 KFYDMDTNFVLDSFI
+429 KFYDMSTKFVLDSFI
-444 FKGLSVDDI
+444 FKGLAVDDI

-462 ENKYMKEIKKY
+462 ENKYTKEIKKY

>member
-1 MGRTALNSHIKT
+1 
-13 PASRGGWSPPQARIT
+13 
-28 INKIN
+28 
-33 NMEKLSTSQM
+33 M

-60 TNEISEGVTFQGVPG
+60 ANEITEGTTFHGVPG
-75 HARYGS
+75 HPRYGA
-81 SKEGELVVVF
+81 SKEEELVVVF
-91 NSETLSVERVGKKTI
+91 NSETLSVERVGKKVI
-106 TINFADYAAGR
+106 TINFADYTQGR
-117 KRTPT
+117 KRATT
-122 TKATTNTP
+122 TKATTGTP
-130 TTSTTTSNNTN
+130 TTLTTNNNTN
-141 NNNNMKEQNTTTTNT
+141 NNNNNMNMEEQNTTTATTATATAN
-156 NSNNVNNAALNFMSQ
+156 NNVNSAALNFMSQ

-178 EGYQRGKSEAA
+178 EGYQRGKKEAA
-189 AEVEELKKQLDEA
+189 AEIDSLKKQIEEA

-207 GSIINV
+207 GSVINV
-213 VVDGKKTTTKTES
+213 VVDGKKTTTKTEQ
-226 VLDPNFE
+226 VLDPNFA
-233 NILHLVAA
+233 NILKLVAA
-241 HENIYLY
+241 HENVYLY

-261 IADALGVDFYYQN
+261 IAEALGVEFYYQN

-281 ISGYKN
+281 VSGYKN

-295 PFYKAWKNGGLFFA
+295 AFYKAWKNGGLFFA

-324 AALANGYYTFL
+324 AALANGYYTFP
-335 NSGEKVAKNP
+335 NSGEKVAKHQD
-345 NFYCIAAGNT
+345 FYCIAAGNT

-376 RFAFIEIDYN
+376 RFAFIEIGYN
-386 KKVEESICGGHLDIL
+386 EKIEESICGGHLDIL

-429 KFYDMDTNFVLDSFI
+429 KFYDMDTKFVLDSFI
-444 FKGLSVDDI
+444 FKGIAKDDI

-462 ENKYMKEIKKY
+462 KNKYTEEIKKY

>member
-1 MGRTALNSHIKT
+1 
-13 PASRGGWSPPQARIT
+13 
-28 INKIN
+28 
-33 NMEKLSTSQM
+33 M

-60 TNEISEGVTFQGVPG
+60 TNEISEGTTFHGVPG
-75 HARYGS
+75 HPRYGA
-81 SKEGELVVVF
+81 SKEEELVVVF
-91 NSETLSVERVGKKTI
+91 NSETLSVERVGKKVI
-106 TINFADYAAGR
+106 SINFADYTAGR
-117 KRTPT
+117 KR
-122 TKATTNTP
+122 AATNT
-130 TTSTTTSNNTN
+130 TTTSNNTN
-141 NNNNMKEQNTTTTNT
+141 TNNNNNNNNMEDQNTTTTAAATAN
-156 NSNNVNNAALNFMSQ
+156 NNVNNNVNSAALNSMLQ

-178 EGYQRGKSEAA
+178 EGYQRGKAEAA
-189 AEVEELKKQLDEA
+189 AEVENLKKQIEEA
-202 KNAGT
+202 KKVGT
-207 GSIINV
+207 GSVINV
-213 VVDGKKTTTKTES
+213 VVDGKKTTTKTEQ

-241 HENIYLY
+241 HENVYLY

-261 IADALGVDFYYQN
+261 IAEALGVEFYYQN

-281 ISGYKN
+281 VSGYKN
-287 AQGEYEET
+287 AQGEFEET

-324 AALANGYYTFL
+324 AALANGYYTFP
-335 NSGEKVAKNP
+335 NSGEKVAKHP
-345 NFYCIAAGNT
+345 DFYCIAAGNT

-376 RFAFIEIDYN
+376 RFAFIEIGYN
-386 KKVEESICGGHLDIL
+386 AKIEESICGGHLDIL

-429 KFYDMDTNFVLDSFI
+429 KFYDMSTKFVLDSFI
-444 FKGLSVDDI
+444 FKGISRDDI

-462 ENKYMKEIKKY
+462 KNKYTEEIKKY